1 MQVFLLMRKLSAMDY
16 GKGKGRDLPEVDDFV
31 EKLVDEDEVVLNV
44 LLADLAEVGLHDV
57 AHLQEELEDHRG
69 VYILL

>member
-44 LLADLAEVGLHDV
+44 LLGDLPEIVLH
-57 AHLQEELEDHRG
+57 HLNKLNKQIDSG
-69 VYILL
+69 V